1 MKKKAKKWFSCITA
15 AALVMFTVNL
25 PIDVLASDFEDGVE
39 TSVED
44 EQMDFSDMENSE
56 DLEIEDVPE
65 DVLVEEETDT
75 EEGASDLEIETELF
89 TDTEEI
95 TESTDEILSE
105 TGSEI
110 NTFSSRAGGMTTGE
124 NGYLLIKQFESCRLT
139 AYKAVSTEKYYTIGW
154 GHYGSDVY
162 AGMTITQAQAD
173 QYLKQ
178 DVAKTENSVNSFLNS
193 NRITIGQNQFDA
205 LVSFTYNLGNVWVST
220 ETFQL
225 KTILKNGYTKY
236 SDAQIRTAF
245 TNWNKSGGQVL
256 AGLTRRR
263 NAEADLF
270 LSNRKPDPIT
280 TTPSIWKNSDSYIV
294 GDMVKFTWNSVDHA
308 TGYWFVVWYKGEQIV
323 TTQVSGSSE
332 YTLYNL
338 TYCATSNKLYENL

>member
-105 TGSEI
+105 TGE
-110 NTFSSRAGGMTTGE
+110 SSP
-124 NGYLLIKQFESCRLT
+124 ES
-139 AYKAVSTEKYYTIGW
+139 
-154 GHYGSDVY
+154 
-162 AGMTITQAQAD
+162 
-173 QYLKQ
+173 
-178 DVAKTENSVNSFLNS
+178 
-193 NRITIGQNQFDA
+193 
-205 LVSFTYNLGNVWVST
+205 
-220 ETFQL
+220 
-225 KTILKNGYTKY
+225 
-236 SDAQIRTAF
+236 
-245 TNWNKSGGQVL
+245 
-256 AGLTRRR
+256 
-263 NAEADLF
+263 
-270 LSNRKPDPIT
+270 
-280 TTPSIWKNSDSYIV
+280 
-294 GDMVKFTWNSVDHA
+294 
-308 TGYWFVVWYKGEQIV
+308 
-323 TTQVSGSSE
+323 SS
-332 YTLYNL
+332 
-338 TYCATSNKLYENL
+338 

>member
-75 EEGASDLEIETELF
+75 EEGASDSEIETELF

-95 TESTDEILSE
+95 TESTDEISSE

-124 NGYLLIKQFESCRLT
+124 NGYSLIKQFESCRLT

-205 LVSFTYNLGNVWVST
+205 LVSFTYNLGKVWVST

-225 KTILKNGYTKY
+225 KTILKNGH
-236 SDAQIRTAF
+236 F
-245 TNWNKSGGQVL
+245 
-256 AGLTRRR
+256 
-263 NAEADLF
+263 
-270 LSNRKPDPIT
+270 P
-280 TTPSIWKNSDSYIV
+280 
-294 GDMVKFTWNSVDHA
+294 
-308 TGYWFVVWYKGEQIV
+308 
-323 TTQVSGSSE
+323 
-332 YTLYNL
+332 
-338 TYCATSNKLYENL
+338 

>member
-1 MKKKAKKWFSCITA
+1 MFCYNLQIKHKK
-15 AALVMFTVNL
+15 
-25 PIDVLASDFEDGVE
+25 
-39 TSVED
+39 
-44 EQMDFSDMENSE
+44 
-56 DLEIEDVPE
+56 
-65 DVLVEEETDT
+65 EETDT

-110 NTFSSRAGGMTTGE
+110 NTFSSRAGGMTTRE
-124 NGYLLIKQFESCRLT
+124 NGYSLIKQFESCRLT

-280 TTPSIWKNSDSYIV
+280 TTPSIWKNSDSYTV